1 MKTLVVTLALAF
13 AGNVFAGDDDQK
25 VQPEISSV
33 IVYLTGA
40 EIMHKQ
46 PVTLNPGRNELVFV
60 GLSSNLLPKS
70 IQFTASGDVSV
81 LAISN
86 RIDYLFGQKKSDDRV
101 KQLNDSLVLMQ
112 DQNDITQGQI
122 EALEGEKQL
131 LNANHRIGGTE
142 KGVSAAELKLNADF
156 YVARVAEINADLVKL
171 RRKNVNQQSVI
182 TRIRLQLTEA
192 NRATNPPMGEIRV
205 LLSNSA
211 AAKVTSQIELRYVV
225 SDAGWAPSYD
235 LISEDVSKPVELK
248 YRAKVFNN
256 TLVDW
261 KNVKMRLSTADP
273 MRSASAPELAAWTLN
288 FESDNNRNNYN
299 YDKGYNDNGPASMS
313 GQNLY
318 NQKAGAAP
326 VQEGQVYQ
334 QQQYKPQ
341 VQQPQVQYD
350 AIQVSELSAEFD
362 IKQQYDIPA
371 DGKPYI
377 VDVTAYTLNATYQY
391 RAVPKM
397 EKEAFLM
404 ARITGWEELDLVEG
418 PANVYFGGTYVGQSY
433 INTRTVEDTL
443 DLSLGRDQKLV
454 VTRTML
460 KEFNTEKSTSSIKK
474 ETYSYEIVIKN
485 TRKAA
490 VQVDLRD
497 QIPVSQNSEI
507 IVEKTELSKGELDL
521 STGEVKWNLTI
532 PPGESVKVILTYS
545 IKYPKNKKVNTR
557 KYKTRSRAAF

>member
-1 MKTLVVTLALAF
+1 MKTLAVILALVF
-13 AGNVFAGDDDQK
+13 AGNVFAGDDEQK

-46 PVTLNPGRNELVFV
+46 SVILNPGRNELVFV
-60 GLSSNLLPKS
+60 GLSSKLLPKS
-70 IQFTASGDVSV
+70 IQFTGSGDVSV

-86 RIDYLFGQKKSDDRV
+86 RVDYLFGQKKSDERV
-101 KQLNDSLVLMQ
+101 KQLNDSLILMQ
-112 DQNDITQGQI
+112 DQYDVTQGQI

-131 LNANHRIGGTE
+131 LNANHRIGGSE
-142 KGVSAAELKLNADF
+142 KGVTAAELKLNADF
-156 YVARVAEINADLVKL
+156 YVARVAEINADLVKM
-171 RRKNVNQQSVI
+171 RRKNVNQQSII
-182 TRIRLQLTEA
+182 TRIRLQLAEA

-205 LLSNSA
+205 LLNNGV

-261 KNVKMRLSTADP
+261 KNVKMRLSTTDP
-273 MRSASAPELAAWTLN
+273 MRSASAPELAPWTLN

-299 YDKGYNDNGPASMS
+299 YDKGYNDNAPASIS

-318 NQKAGAAP
+318 NQRAPAP

-334 QQQYKPQ
+334 QQQK
-341 VQQPQVQYD
+341 QQPQVQYD

-391 RAVPKM
+391 RTVPKM

-454 VTRTML
+454 VTRTKL

-507 IVEKTELSKGELDL
+507 IVEKTELSKGELDPA
-521 STGEVKWNLTI
+521 TGEVKWMLTI

-545 IKYPKNKKVNTR
+545 VKYPKNKKVNTR

>member
-1 MKTLVVTLALAF
+1 MKTLSVILALVF
-13 AGNVFAGDDDQK
+13 AGNVFAGDDEQK

-46 PVTLNPGRNELVFV
+46 SVILNPGRNELVFV
-60 GLSSNLLPKS
+60 GLSSKLLPKS
-70 IQFTASGDVSV
+70 IQFTGSGDVSV

-86 RIDYLFGQKKSDDRV
+86 RVDYLFGQKKSDERV
-101 KQLNDSLVLMQ
+101 KQLNDSLILMQ
-112 DQNDITQGQI
+112 DQYDVTQGQI

-131 LNANHRIGGTE
+131 LNANHRIGGSE
-142 KGVSAAELKLNADF
+142 KGVTAAELKLNADF
-156 YVARVAEINADLVKL
+156 YVARVAEINADLVKM
-171 RRKNVNQQSVI
+171 RRKNVNQQSII
-182 TRIRLQLTEA
+182 TRIRLQLAEA

-205 LLSNSA
+205 LLNNGV

-261 KNVKMRLSTADP
+261 KNVKMRLSTTDP
-273 MRSASAPELAAWTLN
+273 MRSASAPELAPWTLN

-299 YDKGYNDNGPASMS
+299 YDKGYNDNAPASIS

-318 NQKAGAAP
+318 NQRAPAP

-334 QQQYKPQ
+334 QQQK
-341 VQQPQVQYD
+341 QQPQVQYD

-391 RAVPKM
+391 RTVPKM

-454 VTRTML
+454 VTRTKL

-507 IVEKTELSKGELDL
+507 IVEKTELSKGELDPA
-521 STGEVKWNLTI
+521 TGEVKWMLTI

-545 IKYPKNKKVNTR
+545 VKYPKNKKVNTR

>member
-1 MKTLVVTLALAF
+1 MKTLAIMLALAF
-13 AGNVFAGDDDQK
+13 AGNVFAGDDEQK

-46 PVTLNPGRNELVFV
+46 SVILNPGRNELVFV
-60 GLSSNLLPKS
+60 GLSSKLLPKS
-70 IQFTASGDVSV
+70 IQFTGSGDVSV

-86 RIDYLFGQKKSDDRV
+86 RVDYLFGQKKSDERV
-101 KQLNDSLVLMQ
+101 KQLNDSLILMQ
-112 DQNDITQGQI
+112 DQYDVTQGQI

-131 LNANHRIGGTE
+131 LNANHRIGGSE
-142 KGVSAAELKLNADF
+142 KGVTAAELKLNADF
-156 YVARVAEINADLVKL
+156 YVARVAEINADLVKM
-171 RRKNVNQQSVI
+171 RRKNVNQQSII
-182 TRIRLQLTEA
+182 TRIRLQLAEA

-205 LLSNSA
+205 LLNNGV

-261 KNVKMRLSTADP
+261 KNVKMRLSTTDP
-273 MRSASAPELAAWTLN
+273 MRSASAPELAPWTLN

-299 YDKGYNDNGPASMS
+299 YDKGYNDNAPASIS

-318 NQKAGAAP
+318 NQRAPAP

-334 QQQYKPQ
+334 QQQK
-341 VQQPQVQYD
+341 QQPQVQYD

-391 RAVPKM
+391 RTVPKM

-454 VTRTML
+454 VTRTKL

-507 IVEKTELSKGELDL
+507 IVEKTELSKGELDPA
-521 STGEVKWNLTI
+521 TGEVKWMLTI

-545 IKYPKNKKVNTR
+545 VKYPKNKKVNTR

>member
-1 MKTLVVTLALAF
+1 MKTLAVILALVF
-13 AGNVFAGDDDQK
+13 AGNVFAGDDEQK

-46 PVTLNPGRNELVFV
+46 SVILNPGRNELVFV
-60 GLSSNLLPKS
+60 GLSSKLLPKS
-70 IQFTASGDVSV
+70 IQFTGSGDVSV

-86 RIDYLFGQKKSDDRV
+86 RVDYLFGQKKSDERV
-101 KQLNDSLVLMQ
+101 KQLNDSLILMQ
-112 DQNDITQGQI
+112 DQYDVTQGQI

-131 LNANHRIGGTE
+131 LNANHRIGGSE
-142 KGVSAAELKLNADF
+142 KGVTAAELKLNADF
-156 YVARVAEINADLVKL
+156 YVARVAEINADLVKM
-171 RRKNVNQQSVI
+171 RRKNVNQQSII
-182 TRIRLQLTEA
+182 TRIRLQLAEA

-205 LLSNSA
+205 LLNNGV

-261 KNVKMRLSTADP
+261 KNVKMRLSTTDP
-273 MRSASAPELAAWTLN
+273 MRSASAPELAPWTLN

-299 YDKGYNDNGPASMS
+299 YDKGYNDNAPASIS

-318 NQKAGAAP
+318 NQRAPAP

-334 QQQYKPQ
+334 QQQK
-341 VQQPQVQYD
+341 QQPQVQYD

-377 VDVTAYTLNATYQY
+377 VDVAAYTLNATYQY
-391 RAVPKM
+391 RTVPKM

-454 VTRTML
+454 VTRTKL

-507 IVEKTELSKGELDL
+507 IVEKTELSKGELDPA
-521 STGEVKWNLTI
+521 TGEVKWMLTI

-545 IKYPKNKKVNTR
+545 VKYPKNKKVNTR

>member
-1 MKTLVVTLALAF
+1 MLALAF
-13 AGNVFAGDDDQK
+13 AGNVFAGDDEQK

-46 PVTLNPGRNELVFV
+46 SVILNPGRNELVFV
-60 GLSSNLLPKS
+60 GLSSKLLPKS
-70 IQFTASGDVSV
+70 IQFTGSGDVSV

-86 RIDYLFGQKKSDDRV
+86 RVDYLFGQKKSDERV
-101 KQLNDSLVLMQ
+101 KQLNDSLILMQ
-112 DQNDITQGQI
+112 DQYDVTQGQI

-131 LNANHRIGGTE
+131 LNANHRIGGSE
-142 KGVSAAELKLNADF
+142 KGVTAAELKLNADF
-156 YVARVAEINADLVKL
+156 YVARVAEINADLVKM
-171 RRKNVNQQSVI
+171 RRKNVNQQSII
-182 TRIRLQLTEA
+182 TRIRLQLAEA

-205 LLSNSA
+205 LLNNGV

-261 KNVKMRLSTADP
+261 KNVKMRLSTTDP
-273 MRSASAPELAAWTLN
+273 MRSASAPELAPWTLN

-299 YDKGYNDNGPASMS
+299 YDKGYNDNAPASIS

-318 NQKAGAAP
+318 NQRAPAP

-334 QQQYKPQ
+334 QQQK
-341 VQQPQVQYD
+341 QQPQVQYD

-391 RAVPKM
+391 RTVPKM

-454 VTRTML
+454 VTRTKL

-507 IVEKTELSKGELDL
+507 IVEKTELSKGELDPA
-521 STGEVKWNLTI
+521 TGEVKWMLTI

-545 IKYPKNKKVNTR
+545 VKYPKNKKVNTR